1 MEVFFLFSDDYGN
14 KFICICFFMGKIMC
28 MLWWYFL
35 LKLIVEVEINKMV
48 NVVEI

>member
-1 MEVFFLFSDDYGN
+1 MEGFFLFSDDYGN
-14 KFICICFFMGKIMC
+14 KFICICFFMC